1 MTMALLDILHY
12 PDNKL
17 RTKAKTVQQVT
28 KQHQR
33 LLDDMLETMYNAPG
47 IGLAATQVNV
57 HEQIIVIDISEE
69 KNNPLYLINPQILEK
84 KGYETMEEGCL
95 SVPETYADIER
106 AEWIRFSA
114 WDRNGQVFEMEAEGL
129 LGVCV
134 QHEID
139 HLKGKLFIDYLSN
152 LKQNRIRKKI
162 EKIKNKKM

>member
-1 MTMALLDILHY
+1 MTILDILHY

-28 KQHQR
+28 KQHKK

-69 KNNPLYLINPQILEK
+69 KNDPLCLINPAIIEK
-84 KGYETMEEGCL
+84 KGQEEMEEGCL
-95 SVPETYADIER
+95 SVPETYALVER
-106 AEWIRFSA
+106 AEWIRFTA
-114 WDRNGQVFEMEAEGL
+114 LDRNGESFEMETDGL
-129 LGVCV
+129 LAVCI
-134 QHEID
+134 QHEMD
-139 HLKGKLFIDYLSN
+139 HLNGKLFIDYLSK

-162 EKIKNKKM
+162 EKIKNKKL

>member
-1 MTMALLDILHY
+1 MALLDILHY

-28 KQHQR
+28 KQHQS

-47 IGLAATQVNV
+47 IGLAATQINV

-69 KNNPLYLINPQILEK
+69 KNSPLCLINPQILEK
-84 KGYETMEEGCL
+84 KGHEEMEEGCL
-95 SVPETYADIER
+95 SVPETYAIVER
-106 AEWIRFSA
+106 SEWIRFSA
-114 WDRNGQVFEMEAEGL
+114 WDRNGETFEMEADGL

-134 QHEID
+134 QHEMD
-139 HLKGKLFIDYLSN
+139 HLNGKLFIDYLSK

-162 EKIKNKKM
+162 EKLKSKKL